1 MSNVELIFAGIEE
14 SVKSV
19 DFLREEMECSGCELY
34 GREYF
39 ELLGEISTKLKDV
52 LKYLGEDND

>member
-1 MSNVELIFAGIEE
+1 MSDVELIVVGIEE

-19 DFLREEMECSGCELY
+19 DFLYEEMEHSGCELY

-52 LKYLGEDND
+52 LKYLGERND

>member
-1 MSNVELIFAGIEE
+1 MSDVELIVTGIEE

-19 DFLREEMECSGCELY
+19 DFLYEEMEHSGCELY

-52 LKYLGEDND
+52 LKYLGD